1 MAVIRVNKTKDYTV
15 MSNFHLREKEMSLK
29 AKGLLSIMLSL
40 PETWDYSIAG
50 LVAICVEKE
59 SAIVAALKELKR
71 FGYLQVCKL
80 MPNETDTGRIEYV
93 YNVFERPT
101 FTPIRKDEI
110 IRQLK
115 QGQEKQAP
123 ENLGLENQDLE
134 NPGQLSIKK
143 SITEQSN
150 TDDSKKKERKGDS
163 FDRLIEEYCSTIPE
177 EKRDRIRD
185 LLKDWLKVRKAKR
198 AAMTD
203 RAIELN
209 LQKLTETA
217 AESGMGIAEYIEEV
231 ICRGWQAFYPIG
243 NNRKR
248 GNEEPQ
254 KGGILDQYNRL
265 MDKYGDEGGGN
276 SPF

>member
-1 MAVIRVNKTKDYTV
+1 MNESRVKRENYIVIQGWMITDLNLKGNELLVYAIIYGFTQAESQKFTG
-15 MSNFHLREKEMSLK
+15 SLRYLADWTNSTTRNMRTCLQSLE
-29 AKGLLSIMLSL
+29 AKGLIDKK
-40 PETWDYSIAG
+40 ENYINNVKFCEYSIAETSPVG
-50 LVAICVEKE
+50 KKVPRGMEE
-59 SAIVAALKELKR
+59 SSPGGGEESSPNNLEL
-71 FGYLQVCKL
+71 
-80 MPNETDTGRIEYV
+80 N
-93 YNVFERPT
+93 
-101 FTPIRKDEI
+101 
-110 IRQLK
+110 
-115 QGQEKQAP
+115 KQAKT
-123 ENLGLENQDLE
+123 LGD
-134 NPGQLSIKK
+134 
-143 SITEQSN
+143 
-150 TDDSKKKERKGDS
+150 KKERKGDS
-163 FDRLIEEYCSTIPE
+163 FDRLIEEYCSKIPE

-217 AESGMGIAEYIEEV
+217 EESGMGIAEYIEEV

-243 NNRKR
+243 NNRKK